1 MHKKIKTYYLDIR
14 DKRKLEQIIK
24 SFKPSIVFHLAAQP
38 ILSETYNNPYQ
49 TFDVNIKG
57 TLNIIDTC
65 SKYKFVKSIVSIT
78 SAHCYENVNKSKK
91 FVESD
96 RLGGVNPYS
105 ASKASVEL
113 IIRSYRKNF
122 YNNKGISSVRSG
134 NIIGGGDWSKN
145 RLIPDS
151 VRYLLS
157 NSKIKIRNPNYNRP
171 WQFIL
176 EPLRGYLILAKKQFE
191 DPKKYSTSWNFG
203 SKSNN
208 HKTVKEVVN
217 MIINCWGKGSITKS
231 KKDLKKVIIYN
242 LIVKKLIKC

>member
-1 MHKKIKTYYLDIR
+1 MLDQAYYWWR
-14 DKRKLEQIIK
+14 
-24 SFKPSIVFHLAAQP
+24 
-38 ILSETYNNPYQ
+38 
-49 TFDVNIKG
+49 
-57 TLNIIDTC
+57 
-65 SKYKFVKSIVSIT
+65 
-78 SAHCYENVNKSKK
+78 
-91 FVESD
+91 
-96 RLGGVNPYS
+96 
-105 ASKASVEL
+105 
-113 IIRSYRKNF
+113 
-122 YNNKGISSVRSG
+122 
-134 NIIGGGDWSKN
+134 DWSKN

-231 KKDLKKVIIYN
+231 KKRFKESYHLQLNCKKANKMLNWKPVFNVNHSVKKTIEWYYKVLVKKVDPRKITN
-242 LIVKKLIKC
+242 DQIKEYMRINNWM